1 MAHVQS
7 GKRLVSTT
15 PSSTPVIR
23 VATAIDAPAWSDFAH
38 RVFLDT
44 FGPSND
50 PDDLTEYM
58 SEAFTHEQQRR
69 ELEDPLRTCFL
80 AECDGVLAGYVMLRQ
95 GAYGSSDEATDERLV
110 QAARPV
116 EIQRF
121 YVDHAFHGR
130 GIAQQLMTA
139 ALAHAASLNGDV
151 VWLGVWEHN
160 PRAIRFY
167 EKYGFAKAGAHRF
180 RLGRDVQRDYVMMT
194 PL

>member
-1 MAHVQS
+1 M
-7 GKRLVSTT
+7 STT

-23 VATAIDAPAWSDFAH
+23 VATTLDAPAWSDFAQ
-38 RVFLDT
+38 RVFHHT

-50 PDDLTEYM
+50 PYDLATYM
-58 SEAFTHEQQRR
+58 REAFTHEQQQC
-69 ELEDPLRTCFL
+69 ELEDPLRTCLL
-80 AECDGVLAGYVMLRQ
+80 AECDGVLAGYVLLRQ
-95 GAYGSSDEATDERLV
+95 GAYGSSDEHTDQRLV

-121 YVDHAFHGR
+121 YVDHTFHGR
-130 GIAQQLMTA
+130 GIAQQLMTD
-139 ALAHAASLNGDV
+139 ALARAVSLSGDV

-180 RLGRDVQRDYVMMT
+180 RLGRDVQRDYVMMK